1 VRVLLTGAAGF
12 LGWHTRVRLAAQG
25 HHDVVVATR
34 EEWSRLPELAA
45 DVEAVIHV
53 AGVNRGPD
61 ADVEGGNVALAE
73 DLVDALGANPH
84 LRHLVFA
91 DSVLGGTDTPYG
103 RGKARA
109 AEVLAAFADRA
120 GVTSTDV
127 RLPNL
132 FGEHGR
138 PDYNS
143 FVATFVAAV
152 LAGRTPTVV
161 DRPIELLH
169 VQGAAQA
176 LVACLD
182 GTVGGVRTP
191 TGTTTSVATVLARL
205 QAAASLYEHGDI
217 PPLLDDLDVDL
228 FNTLRAALVPHHYPI
243 PLTRRT
249 DQRGALVETV
259 RSHGGTGQTFVSTT
273 RPGVTRGEHYHLRKV
288 ERFVVLSG
296 RASIRLRRMFSDE
309 VVGFEVEGD
318 QPCVVDMPT
327 GWVHSITNTGGSDL
341 TTLFWTNELF
351 DPDAP
356 DTYPEQV
363 GPTAVLAG
371 AGGHRP

>member
-1 VRVLLTGAAGF
+1 MRVLLTGAAGF
-12 LGWHTRVRLAAQG
+12 LGQHTWVRLSAVAG
-25 HHDVVVATR
+25 HEVVPVGR
-34 EEWSRLPELAA
+34 DEWSLLPDLLP

-61 ADVEGGNVALAE
+61 DQVEQGNVMLAE
-73 DLVDALGANPH
+73 ELSEALPRARR

-91 DSVLGGTDTPYG
+91 NSIQSGTDSPYG

-109 AEVLAAFADRA
+109 AEVLAASAQRLGASFADIH
-120 GVTSTDV
+120 
-127 RLPNL
+127 LPNL

-152 LAGRTPTVV
+152 LAGRNPDVV

-176 LVACLD
+176 LIDGLKSATADRRTVP
-182 GTVGGVRTP
+182 GTV
-191 TGTTTSVATVLARL
+191 TSVGTVLRTI
-205 QAAASLYEHGDI
+205 QSQASLYANGDI

-228 FNTLRAALVPHHYPI
+228 FNTLRAALFPAHYPL
-243 PLTRRT
+243 PLTMRA
-249 DQRGALVETV
+249 DQRGNLVETV
-259 RSHGGTGQTFVSTT
+259 RSHGGGGQTFVSTT
-273 RPGVTRGEHYHLRKV
+273 RPGITRGEHFHLRKV

-296 RASIRLRRMFSDE
+296 RASIRLRRMFTDQ
-309 VVGFEVEGD
+309 VVAFDVRGD
-318 QPCVVDMPT
+318 RPCIVDMPT
-327 GWVHSITNTGGSDL
+327 SWAHSITNTGDNDL

-351 DPDAP
+351 NPQAP
-356 DTYPEQV
+356 DTYPEPVDQPLPKLERV
-363 GPTAVLAG
+363 A
-371 AGGHRP
+371 R